1 MSRNIVLIGMPGS
14 GKTTIG
20 SLLSKKL
27 NKKFID
33 MDELIEKT
41 EEKSISDIFVIGE
54 EHFRNIESNIAR
66 NLSNEKSSIVIST
79 GGGIIK
85 RKENID
91 FLKINSIII
100 FINRPLE
107 KIIQDI
113 NINNRPLLKRNT
125 EDIYKLYNERILLYE
140 KYSDLEILND
150 DTIEC
155 AVNKII
161 NSILEM
167 ES

>member
-20 SLLSKKL
+20 SLLAKKL

-33 MDELIEKT
+33 IDDLIEKT
-41 EEKSISDIFVIGE
+41 EGKSISDIFEIGE
-54 EHFRNIESNIAR
+54 EHFRNIESKYAK
-66 NLSNEKSSIVIST
+66 NLSNEKSCIVIST
-79 GGGIIK
+79 GGGIII

-113 NINNRPLLKRNT
+113 NINNRPLLKRNM
-125 EDIYKLYNERILLYE
+125 EDIYKLYNERIHLYE

-161 NSILEM
+161 SSILDM